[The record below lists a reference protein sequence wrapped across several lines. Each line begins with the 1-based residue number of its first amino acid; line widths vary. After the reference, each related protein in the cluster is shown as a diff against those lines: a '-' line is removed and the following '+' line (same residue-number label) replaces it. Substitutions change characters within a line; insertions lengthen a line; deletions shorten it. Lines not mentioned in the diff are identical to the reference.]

1 MTLDGDASLPARVG
15 HEDVTD
21 LSPKV
26 REDAGGKL
34 GKCQWLHGDAHD
46 RNFCGRQTKTL
57 LCSWCDE
64 HAALV
69 LMPLKDASREEA

>member
-1 MTLDGDASLPARVG
+1 MTLDAHADAPTQEG
-15 HEDVTD
+15 GYTEDVS
-21 LSPKV
+21 SPS
-26 REDAGGKL
+26 EDAGGKL
-34 GKCQWLHGDAHD
+34 GKCQWLFGESNE

-69 LMPLKDASREEA
+69 LVPLKDASREEA